1 MCGRLSIAV
10 SKKDLKEYLNDFY
23 GIEVLPEEIS
33 LPKFNVA
40 PGEDLISLVSDG
52 EKFRVGLLKWGFVPE
67 FKKKLNKPIINARSE
82 TVDKLYSF
90 KKSFYERRCVILADG
105 FFEWERSTGTKTP
118 YRFVLKNKRIFA
130 FAGLWTVS
138 IDELNQK
145 VYTTT
150 IITTKANSL
159 MKDIHDRMP
168 VILNEDQVKIWLDPK
183 LKDQEALKK
192 ILVPF
197 DSVYMDFYEVSKVV
211 NNASN
216 KSEETIKPIKKST
229 D

>member
-23 GIEVLPEEIS
+23 RIEVLPEEID
-33 LPKFNVA
+33 LPRYNVA
-40 PGEDLISLVSDG
+40 PGEDLVSLINDG
-52 EKFRVGLLKWGFVPE
+52 ERFRVGLLKWGFVPE
-67 FKKKLNKPIINARSE
+67 FKRDLNKPIINARSE
-82 TVDKLYSF
+82 TVDKLFSF

-105 FFEWERSTGTKTP
+105 FFEWERSSGTKTP
-118 YRFVLKNKRIFA
+118 YRFVLKNKKIFG

-138 IDELNQK
+138 FNELNQK

-168 VILNEDQVKIWLDPK
+168 VILSEDQVKFWLDPN
-183 LKDQEALKK
+183 LKDLDALKK

-197 DSVYMDFYEVSKVV
+197 ASSSMDFYEVSRVV
-211 NNASN
+211 NNANN
-216 KSEETIKPIKKST
+216 KGEDTIRPIKKST

>member
-105 FFEWERSTGTKTP
+105 FFEWERSSTTKTP

-216 KSEETIKPIKKST
+216 KSEETIIPIKKST

>member
-216 KSEETIKPIKKST
+216 KSEETIIPIKKST

>member
-105 FFEWERSTGTKTP
+105 FFEWERSSTTKTP
-118 YRFVLKNKRIFA
+118 YRFVLKNKKIFA

-138 IDELNQK
+138 FDELNQK

>member
-159 MKDIHDRMP
+159 MMDIHDRMP
-168 VILNEDQVKIWLDPK
+168 VILSEDQVKIWLDPK

-216 KSEETIKPIKKST
+216 KSEDTIKPIKKST

>member
-23 GIEVLPEEIS
+23 GIEVLPEEIE
-33 LPKFNVA
+33 LPKYNVA
-40 PGEDLISLVSDG
+40 PGEDLVSLISDG
-52 EKFRVGLLKWGFVPE
+52 EKFRVGLLKWGFIPE
-67 FKKKLNKPIINARSE
+67 FKHNSTKPIINARSE
-82 TVDKLYSF
+82 TVDKLFSF

-105 FFEWERSTGTKTP
+105 FFEWERSSTTKTP
-118 YRFVLKNKRIFA
+118 YRFVLKNKKIFG
-130 FAGLWTVS
+130 FAGLWSVS
-138 IDELNQK
+138 FDELNQK
-145 VYTTT
+145 VYTTA

-159 MKDIHDRMP
+159 MMDIHDRMP

-183 LKDQEALKK
+183 IKDLDALKK
-192 ILVPF
+192 ILAPF
-197 DSVYMDFYEVSKVV
+197 DSSSMDFYEVSRVV

-216 KSEETIKPIKKST
+216 KSEDTIKPIKKST

>member
-130 FAGLWTVS
+130 FAGLWIVS

>member
-67 FKKKLNKPIINARSE
+67 FKQKLNKPIINARSE
-82 TVDKLYSF
+82 TVDKLFSF

-105 FFEWERSTGTKTP
+105 FFEWERSSGTKTP

-138 IDELNQK
+138 VDELNQK

-159 MKDIHDRMP
+159 MMDIHDRMP
-168 VILNEDQVKIWLDPK
+168 VILNEDQVKIWLDHK

>member
-10 SKKDLKEYLNDFY
+10 RKKDLKEYLNDFY

-52 EKFRVGLLKWGFVPE
+52 EKFRVGLLKWGFVPD
-67 FKKKLNKPIINARSE
+67 FKQNLNKPIINARSE
-82 TVDKLYSF
+82 TVDKLFSF

-105 FFEWERSTGTKTP
+105 FFEWERSSGTKTP

-138 IDELNQK
+138 VDELNQK

-159 MKDIHDRMP
+159 MMDIHDRMP

-216 KSEETIKPIKKST
+216 KGEDTIRPIKKST